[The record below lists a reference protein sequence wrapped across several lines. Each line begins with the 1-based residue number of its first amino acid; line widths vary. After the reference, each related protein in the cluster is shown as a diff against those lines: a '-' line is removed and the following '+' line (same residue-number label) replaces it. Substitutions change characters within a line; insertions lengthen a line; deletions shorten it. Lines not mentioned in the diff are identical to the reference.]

1 MSHHFVKP
9 FSLII
14 GIFFILLAI
23 PSWAS
28 DPPLK
33 VGILDL
39 QRCLQQ
45 SEAGKK
51 ASKSLQEKSDRIKKD
66 LTVKREDL
74 KKLREEFNKKSNVL
88 SQDAKRDKEKEL
100 IRKEEDFRD
109 LVREKEEEMH
119 KDEYNAM
126 QPLLS
131 ELFEITSKVAKDEGY
146 TLILEAK
153 SGVVYYTKPI
163 EMTDKVIKLFNE
175 TKKEKKK

>member
-1 MSHHFVKP
+1 M
-9 FSLII
+9 I
-14 GIFFILLAI
+14 GIFFIFLTM

-51 ASKSLQEKSDRIKKD
+51 ASKGLQEKSDRIKKE

-88 SQDAKRDKEKEL
+88 SQDAKREKEKEL

-109 LVREKEEEMH
+109 IVREKEDEMH

-126 QPLLS
+126 QPLLN
-131 ELFEITSKVAKDEGY
+131 ELFEVTSKLAREEGY

-163 EMTDKVIKLFNE
+163 ELTDKVIKIFNE
-175 TKKEKKK
+175 TKREKKK

>member
-1 MSHHFVKP
+1 MVS
-9 FSLII
+9 
-14 GIFFILLAI
+14 AI

-51 ASKSLQEKSDRIKKD
+51 ASKNLQEKSDRIKKD

-74 KKLREEFNKKSNVL
+74 KKQRDEFNKKSNVL

-131 ELFEITSKVAKDEGY
+131 ELFEITSKVSKDEGY

-153 SGVVYYTKPI
+153 SGVVYYIKSI
-163 EMTDKVIKLFNE
+163 DLTDKVIKLFNE